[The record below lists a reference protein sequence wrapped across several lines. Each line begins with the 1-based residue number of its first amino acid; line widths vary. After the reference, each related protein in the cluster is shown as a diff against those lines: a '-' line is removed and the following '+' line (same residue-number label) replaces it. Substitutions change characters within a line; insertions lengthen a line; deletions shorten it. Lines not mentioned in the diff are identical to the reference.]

1 MVTGQRKELLVA
13 TMVAGNFS
21 IISGVPEKLG
31 GRDEGPN
38 PHELLEAALA
48 ACTIITVQMYA
59 DRKGIPL
66 ESTDVKVNTVSEGA
80 EKSVI
85 SREISFRGNLTT
97 EQKTRLAEIADKC
110 PIHKLL
116 QSSVTIETKVS

>member
-66 ESTDVKVNTVSEGA
+66 ESTDVKVTTVSEGA
-80 EKSVI
+80 ESVI
-85 SREISFRGNLTT
+85 SRELSFRGNLTP
-97 EQKTRLAEIADKC
+97 EQKTRLTEIADKC

-116 QSSVTIETKVS
+116 ESKVTIQTTVS

>member
-1 MVTGQRKELLVA
+1 
-13 TMVAGNFS
+13 MVAGNFS

-31 GRDEGPN
+31 GQDEGPN
-38 PHELLEAALA
+38 PHELLESALA
-48 ACTIITVQMYA
+48 ACTIITVQMYT

-80 EKSVI
+80 ESVI
-85 SREISFRGNLTT
+85 SLEISFRGNLTP
-97 EQKTRLAEIADKC
+97 EQKTRLAEIAHKC

-116 QSSVTIETKVS
+116 ESKVSIETKVS

>member
-1 MVTGQRKELLVA
+1 MVSGQRQELLVA
-13 TMVAGNFS
+13 KMVAGNFS
-21 IISGVPEKLG
+21 IISGVPVSLG

-38 PHELLEAALA
+38 PHEILEAALV

-59 DRKGIPL
+59 DRKAIPL
-66 ESTDVKVNTVSEGA
+66 ESTDVVVKIISEGA
-80 EKSVI
+80 ETVI
-85 SREISFRGNLTT
+85 SREISFRGNLTD

-116 QSSVTIETKVS
+116 ESKVTIQNKLS